1 MTSAATPP
9 APAAW
14 HHFTDPDAGWEIDI
28 PDGLPTAPTI
38 APDGT
43 RLFAG
48 FRKGVQS
55 GVAVY
60 AIPGDGSAATREMLD
75 QAADAI
81 AAGLKTTVIE
91 RGSVVTR
98 GEDCYR
104 AVMESDEGRT
114 EMRIFTTSSVILAAL
129 YIQGSAW
136 DAGAADR
143 TRFFESVVV
152 P

>member
-1 MTSAATPP
+1 MTGTWSLHRASRAESSSTDTLTQV
-9 APAAW
+9 AP
-14 HHFTDPDAGWEIDI
+14 
-28 PDGLPTAPTI
+28 
-38 APDGT
+38 
-43 RLFAG
+43 
-48 FRKGVQS
+48 V
-55 GVAVY
+55 
-60 AIPGDGSAATREMLD
+60 SAATREMLY
-75 QAADAI
+75 QSADAI

-104 AVMESDEGRT
+104 AVMESDEGRA
-114 EMRIFTTSSVILAAL
+114 EMRIFTTSSVILSAL